1 MGLQER
7 LDEYRKAFRAR
18 TSPEV
23 LETMRQALKKI
34 KESVNMENVIKSGTR
49 APEFELPNT
58 GGELIRSAALLQRGH
73 LVVSFFRGAW

>member
-1 MGLQER
+1 MSLQER

-23 LETMRQALKKI
+23 LETMRQALNKI
-34 KESVNMENVIKSGTR
+34 RESVNMGDVIKAGTR

-58 GGELIRSAALLQRGH
+58 KGEIIKSAALLQRGP